1 MAKVDIK
8 YTKLFINNEWVD
20 AVSKKTF
27 PTINPQ
33 DESVIVQVAE
43 GDKADID
50 LAVQAAKKAFHR
62 YSEWRTLDASQRG
75 RLLLKLADL
84 MDRDAKYL
92 SELETLDNG
101 KPVTQAYGEIIWA
114 AGIVRYYAGKADKI
128 LGSTIPADGDV
139 LSFTLK
145 EPVGVCGSIL
155 PWNYPVPMFIWKI
168 APALA
173 AGCTLVVKPAEQTPL
188 TALALAALVKEAG
201 FPAGVVNVVPGYGP
215 TAGGALTHHP
225 DVDKVAFTGSTEV
238 GRIIMNAAAAVN
250 LKRVTLELGGK
261 SPLVIFNDADV
272 DKAADIAHRA
282 AFANA
287 GQCCVA
293 ATRTYVQAGIYDKF
307 VAKAAEIA
315 QKRKVG
321 NPYEEVEQ
329 GPQIDKEMYD
339 KVMSYIE
346 SGKKQARCVAGGN
359 RVGSKG
365 FFIQPT
371 VFADVTD
378 DMKISREE
386 IFGPVQSIHKFD
398 SFEEVVDRAND
409 SNYGLGAGVVTND
422 VNIALAFIR
431 HLFINNEWVDAVS
444 KKTFPTINPQD
455 ESVIVQV
462 AEGDKADVD
471 LAVAAAKKAFHRYS
485 KWRTMDASQRGLLL
499 LKLADLLESQAR
511 YLAELETLDCGKPV
525 KQSEEEIYFSATVL
539 RYYAGKADKILG
551 NTIPADGD
559 VLSLTL
565 KEPVGVCG
573 QIIPWNYPVPMLT
586 WKIAPALAAG
596 CTVIV
601 KPAEQTPLTALA
613 VAALIKEAGFPPG
626 VVNVV
631 PGYGPTAG
639 AALTHHPDVD
649 KVAFTGSTEVG
660 RIIMGAAT
668 VANLKRVTL
677 ELGGKSALVVFN
689 DADGERKEST
699 NIWKLKRH
707 NDTGNFGSLAI
718 KKVTLRNIRE
728 RTPNSNEE
736 RGSHVNQFYFPVF
749 LCWGILYAE
758 IGEPVG
764 LNGEI
769 LSMSLLVIAAYLL
782 GWLWLKITTLP
793 ALIGMLLTGIL
804 FQNVGLVHMTDQ
816 YRKLNQDLRKVA
828 LVIILTRAGLGLDAE
843 VLKKHY
849 AAVLQLGLLP
859 WIVECIA
866 IAVTTRYLLGLP
878 WIWGFLLGSMI
889 ASVSPAVVVP
899 CLFRLRDVGYGVSKG
914 IPTLVLAATAI
925 DDSVSVAVFSII
937 LNAMFSTGSMT
948 WNIIKGPLSI
958 IAGVVLGSLW
968 GAMTSIIPEKGDV
981 YVVPLRF
988 LALFLGGLF
997 SLFISSLIG
1006 WSGAGPLAIVCSG
1019 FIAAFYWEQQGW
1031 AINKNPVSNIFRILW
1046 IFFEP
1051 ILFAFTGA
1059 QITANPEVLK
1069 MGAICLISCLV
1080 LRVIATFLVSF
1091 GCGLNNKEK
1100 LFIGLTWMAKATVQA
1115 ALGPAALD
1123 LINSGQT
1130 SGAAVADETSYANAL
1145 LTIQFSTIASLH
1157 GINMFSKC
1165 HNLTMVNT
1173 QVDNGTIL
1181 WREYCKSVTLIG
1193 VTTGGLECD
1202 LDLLLSTVH
1211 NLMIF
1216 CIGKKELENLKNIDQ
1231 IKRDLRQCYPILD
1244 YLLESLDP
1252 DAVISPHPTLVL
1264 DLIQSILCPQA
1275 QQLQIAFRAV
1285 TCKLLAD
1292 VYILVVCGATPALS
1306 QIDEIV
1312 LQCWE
1317 GYAQLIKEAKLAY
1330 PRNFPT
1336 SVTFEPCVLGI
1347 LLINIYNK
1355 PNASGPVNQ

>member
-431 HLFINNEWVDAVS
+431 HVRAGSVWV
-444 KKTFPTINPQD
+444 
-455 ESVIVQV
+455 
-462 AEGDKADVD
+462 
-471 LAVAAAKKAFHRYS
+471 
-485 KWRTMDASQRGLLL
+485 
-499 LKLADLLESQAR
+499 
-511 YLAELETLDCGKPV
+511 
-525 KQSEEEIYFSATVL
+525 
-539 RYYAGKADKILG
+539 
-551 NTIPADGD
+551 NTYEH
-559 VLSLTL
+559 VT
-565 KEPVGVCG
+565 
-573 QIIPWNYPVPMLT
+573 T
-586 WKIAPALAAG
+586 
-596 CTVIV
+596 
-601 KPAEQTPLTALA
+601 QTPFG
-613 VAALIKEAGFPPG
+613 GFRESG
-626 VVNVV
+626 
-631 PGYGPTAG
+631 
-639 AALTHHPDVD
+639 L
-649 KVAFTGSTEVG
+649 G
-660 RIIMGAAT
+660 RELGEEGIQQYVENKT
-668 VANLKRVTL
+668 VTL
-677 ELGGKSALVVFN
+677 NLP
-689 DADGERKEST
+689 
-699 NIWKLKRH
+699 
-707 NDTGNFGSLAI
+707 
-718 KKVTLRNIRE
+718 KK
-728 RTPNSNEE
+728 P
-736 RGSHVNQFYFPVF
+736 
-749 LCWGILYAE
+749 
-758 IGEPVG
+758 
-764 LNGEI
+764 
-769 LSMSLLVIAAYLL
+769 LL
-782 GWLWLKITTLP
+782 
-793 ALIGMLLTGIL
+793 
-804 FQNVGLVHMTDQ
+804 
-816 YRKLNQDLRKVA
+816 
-828 LVIILTRAGLGLDAE
+828 
-843 VLKKHY
+843 
-849 AAVLQLGLLP
+849 
-859 WIVECIA
+859 
-866 IAVTTRYLLGLP
+866 
-878 WIWGFLLGSMI
+878 
-889 ASVSPAVVVP
+889 
-899 CLFRLRDVGYGVSKG
+899 
-914 IPTLVLAATAI
+914 
-925 DDSVSVAVFSII
+925 
-937 LNAMFSTGSMT
+937 
-948 WNIIKGPLSI
+948 
-958 IAGVVLGSLW
+958 
-968 GAMTSIIPEKGDV
+968 
-981 YVVPLRF
+981 
-988 LALFLGGLF
+988 
-997 SLFISSLIG
+997 
-1006 WSGAGPLAIVCSG
+1006 
-1019 FIAAFYWEQQGW
+1019 
-1031 AINKNPVSNIFRILW
+1031 
-1046 IFFEP
+1046 
-1051 ILFAFTGA
+1051 
-1059 QITANPEVLK
+1059 
-1069 MGAICLISCLV
+1069 
-1080 LRVIATFLVSF
+1080 
-1091 GCGLNNKEK
+1091 
-1100 LFIGLTWMAKATVQA
+1100 
-1115 ALGPAALD
+1115 
-1123 LINSGQT
+1123 
-1130 SGAAVADETSYANAL
+1130 
-1145 LTIQFSTIASLH
+1145 
-1157 GINMFSKC
+1157 
-1165 HNLTMVNT
+1165 
-1173 QVDNGTIL
+1173 
-1181 WREYCKSVTLIG
+1181 
-1193 VTTGGLECD
+1193 
-1202 LDLLLSTVH
+1202 
-1211 NLMIF
+1211 
-1216 CIGKKELENLKNIDQ
+1216 
-1231 IKRDLRQCYPILD
+1231 
-1244 YLLESLDP
+1244 
-1252 DAVISPHPTLVL
+1252 
-1264 DLIQSILCPQA
+1264 
-1275 QQLQIAFRAV
+1275 
-1285 TCKLLAD
+1285 
-1292 VYILVVCGATPALS
+1292 
-1306 QIDEIV
+1306 
-1312 LQCWE
+1312 
-1317 GYAQLIKEAKLAY
+1317 
-1330 PRNFPT
+1330 
-1336 SVTFEPCVLGI
+1336 
-1347 LLINIYNK
+1347 
-1355 PNASGPVNQ
+1355 

>member
-699 NIWKLKRH
+699 NIWKLKR
-707 NDTGNFGSLAI
+707 SI
-718 KKVTLRNIRE
+718 I
-728 RTPNSNEE
+728 
-736 RGSHVNQFYFPVF
+736 F